1 MAEEPKDLDIT
12 LTREVINLFAHG
24 MALQVVAETI
34 FKRLD
39 GDEFNVTQFRRELK
53 ELTEKCRERV
63 LLDFEKCSPGVA
75 AFLDANRPLTGE
87 DGGTM
92 EPEP

>member
-1 MAEEPKDLDIT
+1 MTEEPKDLDIT

-34 FKRLD
+34 LKRLD
-39 GDEFNVTQFRRELK
+39 GDEFNVMQFRRELK

-63 LLDFEKCSPGVA
+63 LLDFEKHSPGVA
-75 AFLDANRPLTGE
+75 AFLDANHPLTGADDNE
-87 DGGTM
+87 T

>member
-1 MAEEPKDLDIT
+1 MAEEPRDLDIT

-34 FKRLD
+34 LKRLD

-63 LLDFEKCSPGVA
+63 LLDFERHSPGVA
-75 AFLDANRPLTGE
+75 AFLDANRPLTDEE
-87 DGGTM
+87 DDGT
-92 EPEP
+92 EASR

>member
-1 MAEEPKDLDIT
+1 MAEEPKELDIT

-34 FKRLD
+34 LKRLD
-39 GDEFNVTQFRRELK
+39 GDEFNVAQFRRELK

-63 LLDFEKCSPGVA
+63 LLDFEKHSPGVA
-75 AFLDANRPLTGE
+75 AFLDANRPFAGEE
-87 DGGTM
+87 DGAA